1 MLNKI
6 KIVSS
11 FLLILPLIL
20 NLGIEVSGQKNVPV
34 SYAAVPP
41 QIDGLFSPGEWD
53 AHQPASGFIQME
65 PDKGQDA
72 TEITQ
77 VYTCFDSSYMYVAFL
92 CAQGSRNQI
101 TANIQTRDRV
111 KGGDDAVILILD
123 TYGDKRSAYGFTVNP
138 LGTQTDYK
146 ITDDGRNIN
155 YEWDTQWEAAAGLS
169 DAGWVCEMAI
179 PFSSIKYR
187 VSDEFWGV
195 NFGRI
200 LIRNLET
207 SWWSGEVSDNFRISQ
222 GGQLEGI
229 RVPAKPKRLML
240 FPYVSLRYENSDITG
255 QYNKLKPDAGGDI
268 LVNLSSNFSLNATI
282 NPDFAS
288 VEGDVVKIDLSGWEV
303 NFPDKRLFFQEGN
316 EMFSM
321 RYRPFYSR
329 RIGDINYGVKFT
341 GKAGG
346 YGMNIMNVMSTE
358 NTERGLP
365 AAFYTVARVKKDI
378 FKSSTI
384 GAILVDKSDF
394 DTTYTRSFGL
404 DWVLNPGER
413 WKITGQLL
421 GSYPGDLLK
430 HSGGFLRVAHESNKH
445 HLHLRYS
452 MLGENL
458 ADNINQTGFLTD
470 DDRHELD
477 ADLSYTFWF
486 KESFMRY
493 IRIFSGNNVFW
504 GIDGRLR
511 GYRFRNSARFY
522 LANNFS
528 YGLNTDY
535 RYQVRRSSDA
545 TGQPTDLHF
554 YNYFVENELGYNT
567 DASSNASISY
577 TTGKNFNRNMK
588 ILRGEVALQ
597 AMDRLT
603 VAYNISWLDFQP
615 DTLSYQGIRLEHSTL
630 LNILSLDYYFTND
643 LWIRLFGQ
651 HNTYDKRVYLY
662 GQFGWRFKPPF
673 GALYLIYAGD
683 NYFNHTE
690 KGYYDHKTIFL
701 KLTYPIGF

>member
-1 MLNKI
+1 MVL
-6 KIVSS
+6 SCR
-11 FLLILPLIL
+11 FLFALILCFGLK
-20 NLGIEVSGQKNVPV
+20 VSGQKNLQIF
-34 SYAAVPP
+34 YAATPP

-53 AHQPASGFIQME
+53 TVQPASGFIQME

-72 TEITQ
+72 TEITK
-77 VYTCFDSSYMYVAFL
+77 VYASFDSSNIYVAFS
-92 CAQGSRNQI
+92 CSQGNSKPI
-101 TANIQTRDRV
+101 MANIQTRDQV
-111 KGGDDAVILILD
+111 TGGDDAVILLLD

-155 YEWDTQWEAAAGLS
+155 YEWDKEWEAASGRSA
-169 DAGWVCEMAI
+169 DGWVCEMAI
-179 PFSSIKYR
+179 PFGSVKYR
-187 VSDEFWGV
+187 ASDEVWGI

-200 LIRNLET
+200 LMSNLET
-207 SWWSGEVSDNFRISQ
+207 SWWSGEVADNFRISQ
-222 GGQLEGI
+222 GGDLKGMQ
-229 RVPAKPKRLML
+229 VPAKPKRLML

-316 EMFSM
+316 EMFAM

-346 YGMNIMNVMSTE
+346 YGMNVMNVMSSE
-358 NTERGLP
+358 NTEMGLP

-378 FKSSTI
+378 LKSSTI

-394 DTTYTRSFGL
+394 DTSYTRSFGL

-413 WKITGQLL
+413 WNITGQLL

-445 HLHLRYS
+445 HVHLRYTV
-452 MLGENL
+452 LGENIS
-458 ADNINQTGFLTD
+458 DNINQTGFLTD

-486 KESFMRY
+486 NESFMRY
-493 IRIFSGNNVFW
+493 IRVFVGNNVFW

-511 GYRFRNSARFY
+511 GYRFRDYIRFY

-528 YGLNTDY
+528 YRFNTDY
-535 RYQVRRSSDA
+535 QYQVRRSSDA
-545 TGQPTDLHF
+545 SGQPADLHF
-554 YNYFVENELGYNT
+554 YNYYLENELGYNT
-567 DASSNASISY
+567 DASSNASISF
-577 TTGKNFNRNMK
+577 TTGRNFNRKMK
-588 ILRGEVALQ
+588 ILRGNVALQ
-597 AMDRLT
+597 AIDRLT
-603 VAYNISWLDFQP
+603 VGYNISWLDFQP
-615 DTLSYQGIRLEHSTL
+615 DTISYPGIRLEHSTL
-630 LNILSLDYYFTND
+630 LNILTLDYYFTNN

-651 HNTYDKRVYLY
+651 HNTYNKRVYLY

-683 NYFNHTE
+683 NYFDHGE
-690 KGYYDHKTIFL
+690 KEYFDHRTIFL
-701 KLTYPIGF
+701 KFTYPIGF

>member
-1 MLNKI
+1 MPYKI
-6 KIVSS
+6 QLVSS
-11 FLLILPLIL
+11 FRFLIPMIL
-20 NLGIEVSGQKNVPV
+20 SFGIEVTGQKNMPV
-34 SYAAVPP
+34 SYAAVTP

-53 AHQPASGFIQME
+53 AHQPASDFIQME

-72 TEITQ
+72 TENTK
-77 VYTCFDSSYMYVAFL
+77 VFTSFDSSNIYVAFL
-92 CAQGSRNQI
+92 CTQGGHNPI
-101 TANIQTRDRV
+101 MANIQTRDKV
-111 KGGDDAVILILD
+111 TGGDDAVILLLD
-123 TYGDKRSAYGFTVNP
+123 TYGDSRSAYGFTVNP

-155 YEWDTQWEAAAGLS
+155 YEWDTEWEAAAGRTDS
-169 DAGWVCEMAI
+169 GWVCEMAI
-179 PFSSIKYR
+179 PFGSIKYR
-187 VSDEFWGV
+187 ASDEVWGI

-200 LIRNLET
+200 LISNLET
-207 SWWSGEVSDNFRISQ
+207 SWWSGEVADNFRISQ

-229 RVPAKPKRLML
+229 QGPAKPERLML

-255 QYNKLKPDAGGDI
+255 QYNTLKPDAGGDI

-329 RIGDINYGVKFT
+329 RIGDINYGLKFT

-346 YGMNIMNVMSTE
+346 YGMNILNVMSTE
-358 NTERGLP
+358 NTERELP

-413 WKITGQLL
+413 WKITGQLM

-430 HSGGFLRVAHESNKH
+430 HSGGFFRVAHESNKH
-445 HLHLRYS
+445 HVHLRYTV
-452 MLGENL
+452 LGEDL

-486 KESFMRY
+486 NESFMRY
-493 IRIFSGNNVFW
+493 VKFFLGNKVFW

-511 GYRFRNSARFY
+511 GYRFRDYIRFY

-528 YGLNTDY
+528 YRFYTDY
-535 RYQVRRSSDA
+535 SYQVRSSRDA

-554 YNYFVENELGYNT
+554 YNYYLENELGYNT
-567 DASSNASISY
+567 DASSNASISF
-577 TTGKNFNRNMK
+577 TTGRNFNRKMK
-588 ILRGEVALQ
+588 ILRGRVALQ
-597 AMDRLT
+597 AIDRLT

-615 DTLSYQGIRLEHSTL
+615 DTLSYPGIRLEHSTL
-630 LNILSLDYYFTND
+630 LNILTLDYYFTND

-651 HNTYDKRVYLY
+651 HNSYSERVYLY

-683 NYFNHTE
+683 NYFNHSE
-690 KGYYDHKTIFL
+690 NQYYDHRTVFL
-701 KLTYPIGF
+701 KFTYPIGF